1 MKAVVADA
9 LQKYGRLDVFFANA
23 GVVGQPVSFTDMSA
37 EGFAKTMNTNTIRF
51 VLHQLLFAF
60 SQNLSSKDFSPG
72 LPPRKEEQEEKEV
85 IIN

>member
-37 EGFAKTMNTNTIRF
+37 EGFAKTMNTNTIRS
-51 VLHQLLFAF
+51 VHH
-60 SQNLSSKDFSPG
+60 
-72 LPPRKEEQEEKEV
+72 
-85 IIN
+85 